1 MWRKMIVFVS
11 VILIVFSSGLVTHAS
26 GTDLNIESFVEE
38 FQTNTRCNS
47 VSVAAVDGDTVSFYG
62 DADGLYQ
69 IGSMTKAFTGLAV
82 QKLISEGRLNED
94 DLVSDLIPGFTACYE
109 SDPVDISVLHL
120 LNQTSGYTNSESD
133 YPSAEDGMTLMQWAM
148 TISGKEL
155 NSYPGSEYAYS
166 NVNYNLL
173 GLIIEQVTGMPY
185 AEYMNEEILNPL
197 DLTNTYV
204 GMPEAEDAIVTGS
217 RVGYRNSF
225 EYEIPVVEG
234 RIPAGYFYSN
244 ARDCARWISIWNGT
258 ADIPD
263 EYKELIVTVKEH
275 LEERGDYYSGW
286 ELFEDGVMGHSGG
299 TPNYS
304 SRIVFDD
311 STGKGVCVLANLN
324 VAASTDGLCNGIFN
338 IISGKEFQDI
348 TTDVWTVFDIIFT
361 IVSGAGILMTL
372 LALLMKKSLPIII
385 SGIAS
390 LLLIVSLCI
399 VLPIVFGA
407 GLAGILFT
415 WAPYSLAGSMLILVI
430 HEIVA
435 VIKLRKMRLNEN

>member
-1 MWRKMIVFVS
+1 MQRKIIAFVS
-11 VILIVFSSGLVTHAS
+11 TLLIVIGCGVVTHAADTNTS
-26 GTDLNIESFVEE
+26 IESYVETFRE
-38 FQTNTRCNS
+38 ETCCES
-47 VSVAAVDGDTVSFYG
+47 VSVAVVDCGGVSFYG
-62 DADGLYQ
+62 DPDGLYQ

-82 QKLISEGRLNED
+82 QKLISEGRLSED
-94 DLVSDLIPGFTACYE
+94 DLVSDLVPGFTASFE
-109 SDPVDISVLHL
+109 AKPAGITVLHL
-120 LNQTSGYTNSESD
+120 LEQTSGYNNNESD
-133 YPSAEDGMTLMQWAM
+133 YPSAADGMPLSEWAHD
-148 TISGKEL
+148 ISGREL
-155 NSYPGSEYAYS
+155 ASFPGTEYAYS

-173 GLIIEQVTGMPY
+173 GLIIEQVTGQSY
-185 AEYMNEEILNPL
+185 AEYMYEEILIPL
-197 DLTNTYV
+197 GLTNTYA
-204 GMPEAEDAIVTGS
+204 GMPDSEEHIVRGS
-217 RVGYRNSF
+217 RPGYRNAF
-225 EYEIPVVEG
+225 EYEIPVYEG

-244 ARDCARWISIWNGT
+244 ATDCARWIMIWNGT
-258 ADIPD
+258 ADIPG
-263 EYKELIVTVKEH
+263 EYRELVNAVKGH
-275 LEERGDYYSGW
+275 LEESGDYYSGW
-286 ELFEDGVMGHSGG
+286 ELFDDGVIGHSGG

-311 STGKGVCVLANLN
+311 STQTGVCVLTNMN

-338 IISGKEFQDI
+338 IISDEEFQDI
-348 TTDVWTVFDIIFT
+348 PTDVWTVFDIIFT
-361 IVSGAGILMTL
+361 IVSGVGILMTL

-385 SGIAS
+385 SGIVV

>member
-1 MWRKMIVFVS
+1 MWRRILAFIS
-11 VILIVFSSGLVTHAS
+11 ACLIVLGCGVTSLA
-26 GTDLNIESFVEE
+26 GDTDTTVECFVED
-38 FQTNTRCNS
+38 FCANTRCKS
-47 VSVAAVDGDTVSFYG
+47 VSVAVVDGDTASFYG

-69 IGSMTKAFTGLAV
+69 IGSMTKAFTGLAI

-109 SDPVDISVLHL
+109 SDTVDISVLHL

-133 YPSAEDGMTLMQWAM
+133 YPSAEDSMTLMQWAM

-185 AEYMNEEILNPL
+185 AEYMNEEILKPL

-204 GMPEAEDAIVTGS
+204 GMPEGEDAIVTGS

-263 EYKELIVTVKEH
+263 EYKELIFTVKEH
-275 LEERGDYYSGW
+275 LEEQGDYYSGW
-286 ELFEDGVMGHSGG
+286 ELFDGGIIGHSGG

-311 STGKGVCVLANLN
+311 STGKGVCVLTNLN

-385 SGIAS
+385 SGIVV

>member
-1 MWRKMIVFVS
+1 MWRRILAFIS
-11 VILIVFSSGLVTHAS
+11 ACLIVLGCGVTSLA
-26 GTDLNIESFVEE
+26 GDTDTTVESFAQD
-38 FQTNTRCNS
+38 FCANTRCKS
-47 VSVAAVDGDTVSFYG
+47 VSVAVVDGDTASFYG

-69 IGSMTKAFTGLAV
+69 IGSMTKAFTGLAI

-120 LNQTSGYTNSESD
+120 LNHTSGYTNSESD

-204 GMPEAEDAIVTGS
+204 GMPKAEDAIVTGS

-234 RIPAGYFYSN
+234 RMPAGYFYSN

-275 LEERGDYYSGW
+275 LEEQGDYYSGW
-286 ELFEDGVMGHSGG
+286 ELFDGGIIGHSGG

-311 STGKGVCVLANLN
+311 STGKGVCVLTNLN

-348 TTDVWTVFDIIFT
+348 PTDVWTVFDIIFT

-372 LALLMKKSLPIII
+372 LSLLMKKRLPVII
-385 SGIAS
+385 SGIVV

>member
-1 MWRKMIVFVS
+1 MWRRILAFIS
-11 VILIVFSSGLVTHAS
+11 ACLIVLGCSVTSLA
-26 GTDLNIESFVEE
+26 GDTDTTVESFVED
-38 FQTNTRCNS
+38 FCANTCCNS
-47 VSVAAVDGDTVSFYG
+47 VSVAVVDGDTVSFYG

-69 IGSMTKAFTGLAV
+69 IGSMTKAFTGLAI
-82 QKLISEGRLNED
+82 QKLISEGGLNED

-109 SDPVDISVLHL
+109 SDPVDITVLHL

-204 GMPEAEDAIVTGS
+204 GMPEAEDAIVKGS
-217 RVGYRNSF
+217 RLGYRNSF

-263 EYKELIVTVKEH
+263 EYKELIFTVKYH
-275 LEERGDYYSGW
+275 LSEQGDYYSGW
-286 ELFEDGVMGHSGG
+286 ELFDGGIIGHSGG

-311 STGKGVCVLANLN
+311 STGKGVCVLTNLN

-338 IISGKEFQDI
+338 IISDIKFQDI
-348 TTDVWTVFDIIFT
+348 PTDVWTVFDIIFT
-361 IVSGAGILMTL
+361 IVSGAGILIII
-372 LALLMKKSLPIII
+372 LALLMKKRLPVIV
-385 SGIAS
+385 SGIVV

-399 VLPIVFGA
+399 VLPVVFGA

-415 WAPYSLAGSMLILVI
+415 WAPYSLAGSMFILVI

-435 VIKLRKMRLNEN
+435 VIKLRKMRLDEN